1 MDVVYRVE
9 SVCTKGA
16 TPLPLRALKTLQGM
30 ETVKLSELQSQW
42 EAVSVDLSRLS
53 QPLLPHLVA
62 LVQQL
67 LQWISMRTRTASPA
81 PAPVGADEEE
91 SAAVDS
97 DLVMRRL
104 CAMATTALS
113 VLMERYPDTIME
125 AAHDIHTVRDII
137 SISSRSTGLPFFPT
151 LPKISEMWGFVQ
163 ARVLER
169 CSGVGAVDRE
179 AVGESGGEREGKSKD
194 QASQSSDTLTA
205 ANASSSS
212 AIGNGFSKGP
222 STSTSTHTE
231 CLMFDGPSRAVRRAV
246 AEALSYELGV
256 SSAKCLIALEFCM
269 GDVDK
274 ARRSLR
280 KSSATEG
287 SGFGSS
293 AEAAPGSDSAVVK
306 EAEADGVGGDA
317 GEEVRV
323 REGEAA
329 LADLDLS
336 DDHPLRNVC
345 ESDPLGDI
353 SRESSDLPW
362 RSLVPNQ
369 IVLRRVALASSSADR
384 EGSGLGAAER
394 EGDEEE
400 EGGEKSPSPSADVP
414 EAVAAEGS
422 DGDKFS
428 SSSTSSTKSAVGS
441 SADIGSLV
449 TFGSCVA
456 RCEEEGATQF
466 PVRAAMGM
474 CMSRGV
480 TSTHTVMSTYDYSL
494 GVPTCEVVEMSSLR
508 AVEKYYD
515 RPVLCM
521 GRLASDLDL
530 SITILRLREIACK
543 LLAEGNLNLHKD
555 AERPEDWVRILRL
568 AVFSECECSSD
579 PTDSSKCESCTLN
592 SRIRNRG
599 RVLRLK

>member
-1 MDVVYRVE
+1 
-9 SVCTKGA
+9 
-16 TPLPLRALKTLQGM
+16 M

-67 LQWISMRTRTASPA
+67 LEWINMRTRTTSAVST
-81 PAPVGADEEE
+81 DEEE
-91 SAAVDS
+91 PAGRDS
-97 DLVMRRL
+97 DLVMHRL

-113 VLMERYPDTIME
+113 VLMDRYPDTIIE

-151 LPKISEMWGFVQ
+151 LPKINEMWGFAQ

-169 CSGVGAVDRE
+169 YSGEEAVVRE
-179 AVGESGGEREGKSKD
+179 AAGEKEGEGGEGKSKD
-194 QASQSSDTLTA
+194 QISDSLSA
-205 ANASSSS
+205 AHTSSSS
-212 AIGNGFSKGP
+212 TSSATSNSSSKGISAP
-222 STSTSTHTE
+222 SPSAHTE

-246 AEALSYELGV
+246 AEALSCELGV

-269 GDVDK
+269 GDADR
-274 ARRSLR
+274 ARMSLRRS
-280 KSSATEG
+280 SAAEG
-287 SGFGSS
+287 LGFGSS
-293 AEAAPGSDSAVVK
+293 SESVPGSDSAETK
-306 EAEADGVGGDA
+306 EGEKDGEGVGTVV
-317 GEEVRV
+317 GEEVTARDG
-323 REGEAA
+323 EGEATP
-329 LADLDLS
+329 ADLDLS
-336 DDHPLRNVC
+336 DEHPLRNVC
-345 ESDPLGDI
+345 ESDPLGDT

-369 IVLRRVALASSSADR
+369 IVLRRVALAASS
-384 EGSGLGAAER
+384 AER
-394 EGDEEE
+394 EAEGTEREGGDEEE
-400 EGGEKSPSPSADVP
+400 EAGEKSLSPSSDVAG
-414 EAVAAEGS
+414 AVAAEGS
-422 DGDKFS
+422 DGDKS
-428 SSSTSSTKSAVGS
+428 SSSSSAKSAQGP
-441 SADIGSLV
+441 SADIGSLI
-449 TFGSCVA
+449 TFGSCIA
-456 RCEEEGATQF
+456 RCEEEGATRF

-480 TSTHTVMSTYDYSL
+480 TGTHTVMATYDYSL

-508 AVEKYYD
+508 AVKKYYD

-521 GRLASDLDL
+521 GQLARDLDL

-568 AVFSECECSSD
+568 AVFSECKCSADPSD
-579 PTDSSKCESCTLN
+579 ASKCKSHKRNLF
-592 SRIRNRG
+592 IRNRVE
-599 RVLRLK
+599 VLRAR